1 MGGSM
6 TQGLAR
12 GNPPHSGLD
21 LSRDF
26 NRVLFGNPMRE
37 KDMKPKLPLGKIDP
51 QILRKLLSQYTS
63 AGGRVLIGAG
73 IGEDAAIIDMGSVC
87 LVAKT
92 DPITHVTDEIGTYAV
107 HINANDIASMGGQP
121 LWFLATIL
129 MPSPS
134 NARDIKR
141 IFSQISKACREL
153 GIAYCGGHTEVTSAV
168 NTPVVVGQMLGEAA
182 RDNLKPSSGAREGD
196 DLVMTKTAAIEATAI
211 IALEKEREL
220 IPFFPK
226 TLIRKAQKYLW
237 DPGISVVKEASL
249 LKGIG
254 EVHAFHDPTEGGL
267 GTGIYEMATASGLGV
282 EVDRE
287 RIPLTKETRLLC
299 EYCHIDPM
307 GAFASGSL
315 LVAVSPSG
323 SEKVIRT
330 LGKAGV
336 PAARIG
342 RMVAGKK
349 GFTLIQ
355 GSRKTALPVFIQDE
369 LSKIFG

>member
-1 MGGSM
+1 
-6 TQGLAR
+6 
-12 GNPPHSGLD
+12 
-21 LSRDF
+21 
-26 NRVLFGNPMRE
+26 
-37 KDMKPKLPLGKIDP
+37 MKPKLPLGKIDP
-51 QILRKLLSQYTS
+51 KILRKLLSKYTS

-73 IGEDAAIIDMGSVC
+73 IGEDAAVIDMGHVV

-129 MPSPS
+129 LPYPSHER
-134 NARDIKR
+134 AMKR
-141 IFSQISKACREL
+141 IFSQISRTCEEL

-168 NTPVVVGQMLGEAA
+168 KIPVVVGQMLGEAA

-211 IALEKEREL
+211 IALEKEKEL
-220 IPFFPK
+220 TPVFPR

-249 LKGIG
+249 LKGMR

-299 EYCHIDPM
+299 EYCRIDPL

-315 LVAVSPSG
+315 LVAVSPVATG
-323 SEKVIRT
+323 RVIQR
-330 LGKAGV
+330 LWKAGV
-336 PAARIG
+336 PATRIG
-342 RMVAGKK
+342 RMVGKK
-349 GFTLIQ
+349 KGLTLIQ
-355 GSRKTALPVFIQDE
+355 DSRKTALPVFYQDE